1 MQISIPDG
9 HISCAR
15 IHVRRLYRIP
25 VHENMEFYGQTVQND
40 TPIHENTVFHGQIT
54 SKSTLIHENR
64 DFYGQDAKQP
74 ELSVGPY

>member
-1 MQISIPDG
+1 
-9 HISCAR
+9 
-15 IHVRRLYRIP
+15 
-25 VHENMEFYGQTVQND
+25 MEFYGQTVQND